1 MLRVL
6 LWLGQIL
13 VVAPS
18 LYESVV
24 SLWGLRTPEAPPA
37 RSPSMRVRV
46 VVAAHDE
53 EGVIEGIAADLAG
66 QDYPAGLC
74 DAWVIADRCSDATAS
89 RASRHLPVAE
99 RSEGEG
105 GKGAAI
111 AWFLAER
118 PLAPDEAL
126 VVLDAD
132 NRVATGFVASVAT
145 ALEEGHPAVQA
156 YLDVTNPDASVLTMA
171 SALTYWASNRSVQL
185 ARSNL
190 GWSCDLGG
198 TGMAVTA
205 GALADAGGFTDDLTD
220 DLALNIRLNLAGH
233 RTHWLHHTHVRDEK
247 PERTDTAVT
256 QRARWAK
263 GKAVVR
269 RAYGPVLLRR
279 AVTERR
285 PALFD
290 LAMRLYNPG
299 RSFLALLLVG
309 LTVLAIAFPSWGLWP
324 AWVLAG
330 MSVVV
335 IGLPLVFLVVD
346 GIPGRYLIRYPYVVV
361 IALLWLPIRIAARL
375 VGGWRRTP
383 HGG

>member
-1 MLRVL
+1 MGQL
-6 LWLGQIL
+6 LL
-13 VVAPS
+13 VAPS

-24 SLWGLRTPEAPPA
+24 SLWGLRTPPSPAA
-37 RSPSMRVRV
+37 RSPRMRMRV

-53 EGVIEGIAADLAG
+53 EAVVEGIATDLAA
-66 QDYPAGLC
+66 QDYPPDLL
-74 DAWVIADRCSDATAS
+74 DAWVIADRCTDDTSS
-89 RASRHLPVAE
+89 RASLHVNVAE
-99 RSEGEG
+99 RTVGEG

-111 AWFLAER
+111 AWYLAER
-118 PLAPDEAL
+118 PLQPDEAL

-132 NRVATGFVASVAT
+132 NRVDPTFVSSVAA
-145 ALEEGHPAVQA
+145 ALEDGHPAVQT
-156 YLDVTNPDASVLTMA
+156 YLDVENPDASVLTMA
-171 SALTYWASNRSVQL
+171 SALTYWASNRSVEL

-205 GALADAGGFTDDLTD
+205 TALSDAGGFTDDLTD

-233 RTHWLHHTHVRDEK
+233 RTLWLHRTHVRDEK
-247 PERTDTAVT
+247 PDRTDTAVT

-263 GKAVVR
+263 GKSIVR
-269 RAYGPVLLRR
+269 RTYGTTLLRR
-279 AVTERR
+279 AVVDRQ

-299 RSFLALLLVG
+299 RSFLALVLVV
-309 LTVLAIAFPSWGLWP
+309 LTVLAIAFPSSGLWP
-324 AWVLAG
+324 AWVLGG
-330 MSVVV
+330 MAMVV
-335 IGLPLVFLVVD
+335 IGLPLVFLVIDRV
-346 GIPGRYLIRYPYVVV
+346 PGRYLVRYPYVVV
-361 IALLWLPIRIAARL
+361 IALLWLPIRIAARF